1 MNKLIGTGLTEV
13 SSFWDEQELSVWNWL
28 KVVFGGYL
36 HKYEDFNLTKEKK

>member
-1 MNKLIGTGLTEV
+1 MNTLIEPVLKEV
-13 SSFWDEQELSVWNWL
+13 SSFWDEQELLVWNWL